1 MLRTELSLRTAA
13 MGCRLQPTLQ
23 TPCTYHTIALSPKRS
38 QDELRARHR
47 VPFTKTPNPLA
58 SSAALVRYNSS
69 VSSSPNTPA
78 RATTTP
84 KNGEVLD
91 WDTFFKLR
99 KSRRRIQL
107 VSSVGTTLG
116 GMVAGA
122 QVLAR
127 SDMDAIVGQ
136 IPLDPFITLGLITF
150 SCGGIGWLL
159 GPIVGTG
166 IFNMMNGKHR
176 AQMAMKEK
184 EFYNRIKRFRVDP
197 SASSMANPVPD
208 YYGERI
214 SSVQG
219 YRQWLKDQRAFNKKR
234 QTFV

>member
-1 MLRTELSLRTAA
+1 MSLRTAA
-13 MGCRLQPTLQ
+13 IGCRLQPSLA
-23 TPCTYHTIALSPKRS
+23 TPCTYHTTARPPSRS
-38 QDELRARHR
+38 QDEQNFRAR
-47 VPFTKTPNPLA
+47 VPLTKTSTPFTPQH
-58 SSAALVRYNSS
+58 SLVRCSSS
-69 VSSSPNTPA
+69 VSPPASSETSPS
-78 RATTTP
+78 ATTSTQP
-84 KNGEVLD
+84 HDRLD
-91 WDTFFKLR
+91 WNTFFKLR
-99 KSRRRIQL
+99 KNRRRLQL
-107 VSSVGTTLG
+107 GSSVGTSLAS
-116 GMVAGA
+116 MVGGA
-122 QVLAR
+122 QVIAR

-150 SCGGIGWLL
+150 GCGGVGWLL

-166 IFNMMNGKHR
+166 IFNMANGKHR
-176 AQMAMKEK
+176 TEMAAREK
-184 EFYNRIKRFRVDP
+184 EFYSRIKKYRVDP